1 MRTNLWFRRSLL
13 LVVGVIAL
21 LVQGWCWPAGAV
33 VGAPRP
39 DAERVIVELLRRLD
53 AKPELKDLSDHEF
66 LRVVLAE
73 RRAVLQR
80 LSAEDPTTFGVHGYA
95 ETLYPVVRFFRR
107 FDLARRLMLELR
119 RHHDD
124 SAIRDWAFTELI
136 DIERQQLLA
145 RRGRQLPESTLSPAA
160 GWEPADVAARYAFGR
175 GGGLFTP
182 VANDARAEA
191 TLRLAMGYE
200 DDAARL
206 VQMGN
211 KNGAVR
217 MIDLAARHY
226 ANLHPGSPF
235 AVGPLVW
242 AARYIRDLG
251 LPLAAIVRFQQILGR
266 LGEGDTVWQGIVCED
281 LADVYV
287 KLGQPEVARLQFE
300 RAMAAYRAG
309 RNEEGANRVA
319 VKLESLSR

>member
-1 MRTNLWFRRSLL
+1 MRTNLWFRRSLV
-13 LVVGVIAL
+13 LVVGVIAML
-21 LVQGWCWPAGAV
+21 GAAEPLAASGV

-39 DAERVIVELLRRLD
+39 DAERVIVELLQRLD
-53 AKPELKDLSDHEF
+53 AMPSLKDLSDPEF

-73 RRAVLQR
+73 RRAVVER
-80 LSAEDPTTFGVHGYA
+80 LTGEDPATFGTHGYA

-124 SAIRDWAFTELI
+124 PAIRDWAFTELV

-145 RRGRQLPESTLSPAA
+145 RAGRHLPDSTMPTTA
-160 GWEPADVAARYAFGR
+160 GWDPADVSAQYAFGR
-175 GGGLFTP
+175 GGSLFTP
-182 VANDARAEA
+182 AKTDARAQA

-200 DDAARL
+200 EDAARL

-226 ANLHPGSPF
+226 ASLHPGSPF
-235 AVGPLVW
+235 AFGPLVW

-251 LPLAAIVRFQQILGR
+251 LPLAAIVRFQQIIGR
-266 LGEGDTVWQGIVCED
+266 LGDGDTVWQGIVRED
-281 LADVYV
+281 LGDLYV
-287 KLGQPEVARLQFE
+287 KLGQPEVAIPQFE
-300 RAMAAYRAG
+300 RAIAAYRAG
-309 RNEEGANRVA
+309 NNAEGAHRA
-319 VKLESLSR
+319 ETKLGALPR